1 MKRQFSVLFWVLLF
15 VFVPQVNASAAT
27 LEKSCTI
34 ARSNLDWRTA
44 SNVHCTVPGF
54 AASLG
59 DLTGVAVTIT
69 QTTWSVQSLENREKL
84 AATLSSKLYGDTI
97 VLVAGTQVLTDR
109 LELARAT
116 FNAGPYDGT
125 TDFTGPSGTTVAEY
139 TKTQTLTGPSDIQLF
154 LNKDT
159 VSLQAAITT
168 EWTCSGAGN
177 AACNSDSD
185 ASATMKVVY
194 TYTPY
199 PVDLVVGA
207 CSPTTTS
214 SDTVSLTIPVTN
226 SGSGTATNT
235 VTATTNLPACV
246 KYVSAS
252 GSFGCSQSG
261 GQIQCKT
268 DDDIAAN
275 GSKSIVAK
283 LDVSE
288 CSNGDVK
295 KIPWGVA
302 TNGESNTTNN
312 AGVCTLTVKRAS
324 TSTSTPTSSDSAPAP
339 AIPAPTPTPTS
350 DDIDGDGIPNT
361 VEGTIDTDG
370 DGVPNMKDEDS
381 DGDGIPDIVEG
392 VVDTDGDGT
401 PNYLDT
407 DSDNDGIPD
416 SVEGAGDTDGDGIPN
431 YIDDDSDNDGIPD
444 SIEGTVDTDG
454 DGIPNYLDED
464 SDGDGISDRVEGT
477 DDADGDGIPNYLDT
491 DSDNDGIPDNVEG
504 ADDFDGDGIPNY
516 LDTDSDGDGRLDS
529 EEGQL
534 DLDHDGK
541 LDYLDADNIQCE
553 LLAPVWWLI
562 IFAAVV
568 LATIGFA
575 VWYLDALYKIIA
587 ILAILGGYGAFWYFF
602 DPCHQYWWTVLL
614 LAIVDAVALFF
625 KESFDKI
632 TEVIK

>member
-1 MKRQFSVLFWVLLF
+1 MVKVFS
-15 VFVPQVNASAAT
+15 ASA
-27 LEKSCTI
+27 
-34 ARSNLDWRTA
+34 
-44 SNVHCTVPGF
+44 
-54 AASLG
+54 G
-59 DLTGVAVTIT
+59 DLTGVTVAIT

-84 AATLSSKLYGDTI
+84 AATLNSKLYGDTV
-97 VLVAGTQVLTDR
+97 VLAAGTQVLTGH

-116 FNAGPYDGT
+116 FSAAAYDGT
-125 TDFTGPSGTTVAEY
+125 VDFAGPSGTTVAEY

-177 AACNSDSD
+177 AACNSDSA

-194 TYTPY
+194 TYTPH
-199 PVDLVVGA
+199 PVDLVIGT
-207 CSPTTTS
+207 CSPTATS
-214 SDTVSLTIPVTN
+214 SDTVLLTIPVMN

-235 VTATTNLPACV
+235 VTASTNLPACV

-261 GQIQCKT
+261 DQIQCKT
-268 DDDIAAN
+268 NDDIAAS
-275 GSKSIVAK
+275 GSKSVVLK

-295 KIPWGVA
+295 KIPWSVSA
-302 TNGESNTTNN
+302 DGESNTTNN
-312 AGVCTLTVKRAS
+312 SGACTLTVKRS
-324 TSTSTPTSSDSAPAP
+324 STSTPTSSDPTPTQVAVTPT
-339 AIPAPTPTPTS
+339 PTPTPTS
-350 DDIDGDGIPNT
+350 TPTSDDTDGDGIPNI
-361 VEGTIDTDG
+361 VEGTVDTDG
-370 DGVPNMKDEDS
+370 DGTPNMKDEDS
-381 DGDGIPDIVEG
+381 DGDGIPDIVED
-392 VVDTDGDGT
+392 VVDTDGDGI

-407 DSDNDGIPD
+407 DSDNDGILD
-416 SVEGAGDTDGDGIPN
+416 NVEGVGDADGDGIPN

-454 DGIPNYLDED
+454 DGTPNYLDED
-464 SDGDGISDRVEGT
+464 SDGDGVPDRAEGT
-477 DDADGDGIPNYLDT
+477 DDTDGDGIPNYLDT
-491 DSDNDGIPDNVEG
+491 DSDNDGILDSEEG

-516 LDTDSDGDGRLDS
+516 IDTDSDGDGKLDS

-541 LDYLDADNIQCE
+541 PDYLDVDNTQCK
-553 LLAPVWWLI
+553 LIAPVWWLI
-562 IFAAVV
+562 IFATVV
-568 LATIGFA
+568 LVTIGFA
-575 VWYLDALYKIIA
+575 VWYLSALYKIIA
-587 ILAILGGYGAFWYFF
+587 ILVILGGYGVHWYFF

-625 KESFDKI
+625 KDSFDKI
-632 TEVIK
+632 DEVIK